1 VEPEKYRS
9 LRLSLSLGAGRNVL
23 NRIVANIL
31 LSLVIGRLWPAA
43 AQAFSCSANAAGCS
57 IPANAGRTLTAGES
71 LKVGVVTFVM
81 QKDGNFVAY
90 KDETVVWAA
99 NMMPEL
105 SVGRMLGK
113 PTQDMPVSDQYKAV
127 FQTDGNLV
135 LYGPQGAHWAS
146 GSAGKKFSL
155 SDTPPYIELLDASG
169 RQLWVAVEAC
179 RTWSSAS
186 GPIQTFVGRYLCV
199 TLPSGTFELESPIHL
214 RSGQWLVGQ
223 GKDNT
228 ILRASQARW
237 KFNGTDSMIVSVG
250 ATHVSVQNLTID
262 AAGIATYA
270 AASTGMTLDQLA
282 MINGRCSSVGITGPG
297 MVITNSVLAF
307 NARTTDIPGR
317 GPINCAS
324 GNFGG
329 VALGAAIYAQG
340 TGNNYAPMIA
350 HNRIYSNVGPAL
362 DDNGVWGGS
371 LIDNDISDNKGWAA
385 VSLYG
390 ASHWTVSGNKI
401 SHPADQPP
409 QPYHPECARGPAG
422 GHSAAIMLCEDTD
435 KNSLLTDHNVIKENK
450 VSGYYGILLEV
461 AYAGQN
467 PTLVPKDT
475 MFIGNDVTGSVIGC
489 ADSRHDQWLPDDKNW
504 TGNNCAGSKTS
515 K

>member
-1 VEPEKYRS
+1 
-9 LRLSLSLGAGRNVL
+9 
-23 NRIVANIL
+23 
-31 LSLVIGRLWPAA
+31 
-43 AQAFSCSANAAGCS
+43 
-57 IPANAGRTLTAGES
+57 
-71 LKVGVVTFVM
+71 
-81 QKDGNFVAY
+81 
-90 KDETVVWAA
+90 
-99 NMMPEL
+99 
-105 SVGRMLGK
+105 
-113 PTQDMPVSDQYKAV
+113 MPVSNQYKAV

-146 GSAGKKFSL
+146 GGSGSSDSQFSL

-169 RQLWVAVEAC
+169 HQLWVAVKAC
-179 RTWSSAS
+179 QTWSSAS
-186 GPIQTFVGRYLCV
+186 GPIQAFVGKYLCV

-214 RSGQWLVGQ
+214 RSGQSLVGQ

-228 ILRASQARW
+228 ILRASQAKW

-250 ATHVSVQNLTID
+250 ATRVRVQNLTID

-307 NARTTDIPGR
+307 SARTTNIPGR

-340 TGNNYAPMIA
+340 TGNNYAPLIA

-362 DDNGVWGGS
+362 DDNGVWGGN
-371 LIDNDISDNKGWAA
+371 LIDNDIFDNEGWAA

-390 ASHWTVSGNKI
+390 ASYWTISGNKI

-409 QPYHPECARGPAG
+409 QPYHSQCARGPAG

-435 KNSLLTDHNVIKENK
+435 KNNLFTDHNVIKENK
-450 VSGYYGILLEV
+450 VSGYYGILSEV
-461 AYAGQN
+461 AYVGQN
-467 PTLVPKDT
+467 PSLVPKDNK
-475 MFIGNDVTGSVIGC
+475 FIGNDVTGSVTGC
-489 ADSRHDQWLPDDKNW
+489 ADSRQDQWLPNSDNW
-504 TGNNCAGSKTS
+504 SGNNCAGPKTS